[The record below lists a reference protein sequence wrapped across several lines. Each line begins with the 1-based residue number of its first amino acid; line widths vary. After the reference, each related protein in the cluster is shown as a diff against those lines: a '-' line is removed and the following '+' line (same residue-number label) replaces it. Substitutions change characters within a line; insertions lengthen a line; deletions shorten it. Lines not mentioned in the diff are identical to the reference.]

1 MSAKRRRDDDEDY
14 VALAAIILGE
24 ATDPEML
31 AKAARLHATALAI
44 AMHRLGRGLAQSVG
58 AVELAT
64 REVER
69 ELLV

>member
-1 MSAKRRRDDDEDY
+1 MSAKRRHEEDDDY
-14 VALAAIILGE
+14 VELAGIILGE

-31 AKAARLHATALAI
+31 AKAARLHATALAM

-58 AVELAT
+58 EVELAT

-69 ELLV
+69 KMLV